1 MAAAEERYSRVGANS
16 TVMAI
21 GTLASRILGFVRN
34 ALFTLI
40 VAMSLANDAF
50 TQANNLPN
58 LIYSLIAAGV
68 ISGIFVPQIVK
79 AMKRPDGGEDFINRL
94 LTLSLIVILG
104 VTVAATALVPL
115 IIRIVVASKQA
126 DAAGYMNLA
135 VMLGFWCMPQVF
147 FYGLYAVLGQVL
159 NARGHFSAYAWAP
172 LWANIIQIVGLVWF
186 WSMWGKQP
194 DPANWTTGMIV
205 LIGASTTLG
214 IAVQGCCLIIP
225 LYKDGFRFHLRFGWR
240 GYGFGEVSRMSMWTL
255 AGAVV
260 GVVQSLLIGR
270 IATGMR
276 AGAGDYAGPSTMQ
289 AASNLYMLPISMIM
303 MSITTALFPAMSSA
317 WRERDNPRM
326 KALVRQGLI
335 SPSVLMI
342 PASIAMIGLGV
353 PLIHVLYTVTPDEGL
368 GIWWVTIAF
377 CVGVWAN
384 GVTILKQRYYFAKQ
398 NGRMNFWLVLVPTIT
413 QLVVALVALLMVPA
427 RFGIIWIAGG
437 QSLGSIIAA
446 GLFLWL
452 ARRDMGDYGLRGIGW
467 LWVRVTIA
475 SAMGAG
481 AGWVVMEVSRL
492 GQTTRLS
499 GLVAFALG
507 AVVFCLVY
515 WGASALMRITE
526 VTGIVNSLLARVLRR
541 QVAPVPIEDAPQ
553 PAHDDLV
560 QTRVLSALTDN
571 GPTPPPQ
578 PWLYARAPMPP
589 PQPWL
594 YVRTPTP
601 PPQPTPPPV
610 RTPPH
615 TQTPPPAPRQPTPPP
630 QPGLGPTPPPQ
641 PRLGPKPPPQP
652 WAGD

>member
-16 TVMAI
+16 AVMAI

-40 VAMSLANDAF
+40 VGMSLANDAF

-58 LIYSLIAAGV
+58 LIYSLIAAGI
-68 ISGIFVPQIVK
+68 ISGILVPQIVK
-79 AMKRPDGGEDFINRL
+79 AMKKPDGGEDFINRL
-94 LTLSLIVILG
+94 LTLSLLVILG
-104 VTVAATALVPL
+104 VTVISTALVPL
-115 IIRIVVASKQA
+115 IIRIVVAPGQA
-126 DAAGYMNLA
+126 AAAGYMNLA
-135 VMLGFWCMPQVF
+135 VLLGFWCMPQVL
-147 FYGLYAVLGQVL
+147 FYGLFAVLGQVL
-159 NARGHFSAYAWAP
+159 NARGHFSAFAWAP
-172 LWANIIQIVGLVWF
+172 LWANIIQIAGLIWF
-186 WSMWGKQP
+186 WFLWGKQP
-194 DPANWTTGMIV
+194 DPSHWSAGMIV
-205 LIGASTTLG
+205 LVGASTTLG
-214 IAVQGCCLIIP
+214 IAVQALCLIIP
-225 LYKDGFRFHLRFGWR
+225 LYRDGFRFHWRFGWR

-255 AGAVV
+255 AGALV

-270 IATGMR
+270 IATAMR
-276 AGAGDYAGPSTMQ
+276 GSVVDYAGPSTMQ

-317 WRERDNPRM
+317 WRERDNGRM
-326 KALVRQGLI
+326 KDLVRQGLI

-353 PLIHVLYTVTPDEGL
+353 PLIHVLYTVNVTEGIN
-368 GIWWVTIAF
+368 IWWVTAAF

-398 NGRMNFWLVLVPTIT
+398 DGRLNFWLVLVPIVT
-413 QLVVALVALLMVPA
+413 QLVVAGAALWVVPP
-427 RFGIIWIAGG
+427 RYGIICIAAG

-452 ARRDMGDYGLRGIGW
+452 ARREMGDYGLRGIAW
-467 LWVRVTIA
+467 LWIRVTIA
-475 SAMGAG
+475 SALAAG
-481 AGWVVMEVSRL
+481 AGWGAMEVSRL

-499 GLVAFALG
+499 AVVAFAIG
-507 AVVFCLVY
+507 AVVFCLVF
-515 WGASALMRITE
+515 WGASALMRVTE
-526 VTGIVNSLLARVLRR
+526 VTDTVNSLLARLLRR
-541 QVAPVPIEDAPQ
+541 PVPQPIVDARP

-594 YVRTPTP
+594 YVKAPTP
-601 PPQPTPPPV
+601 PPQPW
-610 RTPPH
+610 
-615 TQTPPPAPRQPTPPP
+615 
-630 QPGLGPTPPPQ
+630 LGPQ
-641 PRLGPKPPPQP
+641 PPPQP
-652 WAGD
+652 WMSPPEG